1 MQLHNIKNVSK
12 SKTNQIWCFLVC
24 VIESHRLSKEA
35 VAICVVADRLSRH
48 KLSKKVQFDI
58 FIYVK
63 YRVTNDAK
71 SRKSAKTCL
80 HKSTLGAL
88 KTQVLGKTKN
98 TMLFAI
104 QHRKTHGKPAETW
117 QK

>member
-1 MQLHNIKNVSK
+1 MQLRNIKMSVNPKLTKFGVFS
-12 SKTNQIWCFLVC
+12 S

-80 HKSTLGAL
+80 HKSALGAL
-88 KTQVLGKTKN
+88 KTQVLGKNEKHHT
-98 TMLFAI
+98 I
-104 QHRKTHGKPAETW
+104 QHQKTHGKPAETL